1 MFLHKRI
8 LLQQTSNTRNTRT
21 LQETLKTSELKCQ
34 QLSGTRLVQIPRYR
48 LQDNTKTRS
57 SLANDVHPYVT
68 NNQLESSV
76 PLYSH
81 QIRINPD
88 MSTDLNTQYNSIW
101 NMSQVSAAH
110 DHDTSQ
116 VWGSSV
122 S

>member
-1 MFLHKRI
+1 MSATLRYEACSDSKMSPARQYNGPIF
-8 LLQQTSNTRNTRT
+8 TRH
-21 LQETLKTSELKCQ
+21 
-34 QLSGTRLVQIPRYR
+34 
-48 LQDNTKTRS
+48 
-57 SLANDVHPYVT
+57 DVHPYVT

-76 PLYSH
+76 PLYGH

-88 MSTDLNTQYNSIW
+88 MSTELNTKYNSIW
-101 NMSQVSAAH
+101 DMSQVSAAH